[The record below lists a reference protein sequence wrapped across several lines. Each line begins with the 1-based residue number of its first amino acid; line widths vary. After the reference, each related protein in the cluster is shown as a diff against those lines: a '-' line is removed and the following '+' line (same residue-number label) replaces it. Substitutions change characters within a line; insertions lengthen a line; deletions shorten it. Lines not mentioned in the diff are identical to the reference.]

1 MLSVLCLWFLWRCR
15 YVLFAI
21 VCVCSVMF
29 DSVIPW
35 TVACQAPHPWNF
47 PSKNTGKGCHFLLQG
62 IFPTPGIE
70 PMSLVPPALA
80 GRFFTPVLFSIGGGG
95 LVAKLCPSLATPWT
109 AAFQAPLSMGF
120 SRQQYWSGL
129 PFPSPGN
136 LPNPGI
142 EPRSPCVGC
151 NWERC

>member
-1 MLSVLCLWFLWRCR
+1 MSKQRLQKLKQTINDRAKTLNAQLSSVQFSR
-15 YVLFAI
+15 
-21 VCVCSVMF
+21 SVMF

-120 SRQQYWSGL
+120 SRQESWSG
-129 PFPSPGN
+129 
-136 LPNPGI
+136 
-142 EPRSPCVGC
+142 
-151 NWERC
+151 